1 MKKLQTL
8 GQPVGCSL
16 WIVWLVLAMFLIE
29 WILLWLVFRSLP
41 IQKVPGVA
49 LSIIMGSI
57 ILAWIAVFIRVER
70 RNHEQRE
77 AKVSAGRNGHNAD

>member
-1 MKKLQTL
+1 MKKLETL
-8 GQPVGCSL
+8 EQPVGCSL
-16 WIVWLVLAMFLIE
+16 WIVWLVLAMLMIE
-29 WILLWLVFRSLP
+29 WSLLSLVFRTLP

-70 RNHEQRE
+70 RKHEQRE
-77 AKVSAGRNGHNAD
+77 PKPSAGRNGHNAD